1 MQIEPHTVEPGF
13 VKRWTIQAIA
23 LLLRSPIIWGL
34 MIVAYYFVS
43 KIFTNSIWYL
53 FVGGFLLMVSLEFA
67 CFTDFSKMSLNS
79 FFSCIKVAVKNYI
92 QYIKDRKIFLIIF
105 CIIMLVLDSMMTRPI
120 SKEGTPVSVSE
131 ISMFTSITFSV
142 IFGYIFLNNGGQLQI
157 FTYPLKR
164 AFGLDKNE
172 AISATCLKAKT
183 KNPKVF
189 IFFEVG
195 LFMSIILIGSFFP
208 VTGLFFSIFVPCLIY
223 VAFREIFWGKREN
236 QKQEQNSNETSAN
249 MVLVKIKD

>member
-13 VKRWTIQAIA
+13 VKRWTVQAIS
-23 LLLRSPIIWGL
+23 LLLRSPVIWGL
-34 MIVAYYFVS
+34 TIVSYFFVS
-43 KIFTNSIWYL
+43 KVFTSSIWYL

-79 FFSCIKVAVKNYI
+79 FFSCIKVAGKNYI
-92 QYIKDRKIFLIIF
+92 QYVKDRKIFLIVF
-105 CIIMLVLDSMMTRPI
+105 CIIMLVLEGLITSLV
-120 SKEGTPVSVSE
+120 SKDITHVSE
-131 ISMFTSITFSV
+131 TSMFTSITFSV
-142 IFGYIFLNNGGQLQI
+142 IFSYIFLNNGGQLQI

-164 AFGLDKNE
+164 SFNSDENE
-172 AISATCLKAKT
+172 AISATCLKAKA

-189 IFFEVG
+189 IFFESGV
-195 LFMSIILIGSFFP
+195 FMTMILIGSFFP
-208 VTGLFFSIFVPCLIY
+208 ITGLFFSIFLPCLIY

-236 QKQEQNSNETSAN
+236 QKQEQALDEKSTN

>member
-13 VKRWTIQAIA
+13 VKRWTVQAIS
-23 LLLRSPIIWGL
+23 LLLRSPVIWGL
-34 MIVAYYFVS
+34 MIMSYFFVS
-43 KIFTNSIWYL
+43 KVFTSSIWYL

-79 FFSCIKVAVKNYI
+79 FFSCIKVAGKNYI
-92 QYIKDRKIFLIIF
+92 QYIKDRKIFLIVF
-105 CIIMLVLDSMMTRPI
+105 CIIMLVLDRMMNSSV
-120 SKEGTPVSVSE
+120 SKEIKPVSVSE
-131 ISMFTSITFSV
+131 ISMFTSITFSI

-164 AFGLDKNE
+164 AFNSDENE
-172 AISATCLKAKT
+172 AISATCLKAKV

-195 LFMSIILIGSFFP
+195 LFMTILLIGSIFP
-208 VTGLFFSIFVPCLIY
+208 ITGLFFSIFVPCIIY

-236 QKQEQNSNETSAN
+236 QKQEQILDKTSAD